1 MWESGTASLGLL
13 LLSLGFSVATDFAE
27 LQDTQEVVWLTFA
40 APLVNSGTAATST
53 YN

>member
-1 MWESGTASLGLL
+1 MYVGVRNCLPWPA
-13 LLSLGFSVATDFAE
+13 AADFAE